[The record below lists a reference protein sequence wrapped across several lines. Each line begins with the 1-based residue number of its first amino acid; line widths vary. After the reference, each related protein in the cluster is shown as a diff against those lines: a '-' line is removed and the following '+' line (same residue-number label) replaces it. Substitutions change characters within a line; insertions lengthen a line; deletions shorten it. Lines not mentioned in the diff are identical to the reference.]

1 MNQTKPAGGGI
12 TMIESSG
19 VLEYSIRCLT
29 VNKTIRG

>member
-19 VLEYSIRCLT
+19 GLEYSIA
-29 VNKTIRG
+29 VFNGKQNH